1 MKFSIRIP
9 YESHKQT
16 MIDQNI
22 IEKYLRG
29 ELNKEELERFQK
41 YLMSDGIHQLE
52 QHMQT
57 DWEERKPDDQLI
69 NEETSAEMFENI
81 LQSTKEEN
89 VQLRIF
95 YRRQVWMAAASII
108 FIVLAGFVLNN
119 LFNNADRLI
128 VVYNPDKEAKEI
140 SLSDGSKVWLNRF
153 GKVTYYKKFN
163 DSLRIIDLVGEA
175 FFDVAKEQERPF
187 IVKTQNFD
195 IKVLGTTFNLN
206 ADEED
211 LKNSI
216 ALVEG
221 KVQILHQ
228 DTSLFMDS
236 GEQVTYD
243 TMTQRFSKTIFEG
256 DHIYAWKDGIISLKQ
271 AGINE
276 VKEWLEEWYELEVI
290 VEQEELIDGKLV
302 HRQDAASL
310 SLQDVVEIINTS
322 MDYTITLEGNNKA
335 RVKPKPKK

>member
-1 MKFSIRIP
+1 
-9 YESHKQT
+9 

-41 YLMSDGIHQLE
+41 YLMADEIHQLE
-52 QHMQT
+52 QYMQK
-57 DWEERKPDDQLI
+57 DWAERNSDERLI
-69 NEETSAEMFENI
+69 NEEISTEMFDYI
-81 LQSTKEEN
+81 LQSTQEEK
-89 VQLRIF
+89 VQPRVV

-140 SLSDGSKVWLNRF
+140 NLSDGSKIWLNRH
-153 GKVTYYKKFN
+153 GKVTYYRRFN
-163 DSLRIIDLVGEA
+163 DSLRTIDLEGEA

-187 IVKTQNFD
+187 VVNTQNFD
-195 IKVLGTTFNLN
+195 IKVLGTSFNLN

-236 GEQVTYD
+236 GEQVTYY

-256 DHIYAWKDGIISLKQ
+256 DHLYAWKDGIISLKQ

-290 VEQEELIDGKLV
+290 VEQEELIEGKLV
-302 HRQDAASL
+302 HRQEAASL
-310 SLQDVVEIINTS
+310 SLQDVIEIINTS
-322 MDYTITLEGNNKA
+322 MDYTITIEGDNKA
-335 RVKPKPKK
+335 RVKPKLKK